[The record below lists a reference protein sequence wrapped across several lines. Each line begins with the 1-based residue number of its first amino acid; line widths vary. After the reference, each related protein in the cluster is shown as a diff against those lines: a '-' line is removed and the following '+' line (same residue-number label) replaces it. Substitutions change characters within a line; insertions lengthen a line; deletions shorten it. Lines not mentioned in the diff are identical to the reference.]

1 MDKGKAGRLPTP
13 KVGKGARCAD
23 PVPTAV
29 PATGKPWCSESCT
42 PGLARGGWKSAG
54 NSNSLAAYSTACPVW
69 SGGKAVRPYLSLQK
83 VKTGCILSFLKT
95 HREYTV
101 LRDLLQETVLGD
113 A

>member
-1 MDKGKAGRLPTP
+1 MSS
-13 KVGKGARCAD
+13 
-23 PVPTAV
+23 
-29 PATGKPWCSESCT
+29 SEE
-42 PGLARGGWKSAG
+42 GGWKRTCEG
-54 NSNSLAAYSTACPVW
+54 NALAAYPTACPVW